1 MEKDFNVSHK
11 KKNKKIEGVIK
22 KGLLALIDIT
32 LFAFSN
38 ATICYIVSGGKIGS
52 SLYSDVLFNAYHL
65 IITIVFV
72 FIVNYFSCY

>member
-22 KGLLALIDIT
+22 KWLLALIDIT

-52 SLYSDVLFNAYHL
+52 SLYSPSSDYNNCVCFYRQLSAQTL
-65 IITIVFV
+65 
-72 FIVNYFSCY
+72 